1 MKVLEARHLSKRY
14 GNSTQY
20 ALRDVSLGVNSGEVV
35 AVVGESGSGKTT
47 LLRLVAGLEIPT
59 EGEVLLNGHVAS
71 SPRGS
76 VPPER
81 RGVGIVFQDYA
92 LFPHLTVLDNVSFG
106 LQSLRRR
113 QQRERALQALSMV
126 GLLEYAARFPHELSG
141 GQQQRVALARAMAP
155 QPALLLLDEPF
166 SNLDVMLKEQ
176 VREEVGDI
184 IRKAGTTAIFVVHDL
199 DDVLSVADRIA
210 ILRGGTLQQMD
221 TPAAV
226 YRNPADE
233 YVARLFGTTNLV
245 PATVTDGGF
254 DSPVGFIASPTAH
267 GRSGSVVLSLRPQDL
282 AITPQTGISEA
293 AVRTRGGN
301 GDSRSRAGGGGSG
314 GVLASVRQT
323 RFRGDHQEVVCVLD
337 EEAGGHT
344 LIAHQQA
351 DVPVRA
357 GESVRLR
364 VLPGTVRVLG

>member
-1 MKVLEARHLSKRY
+1 MKVLEARRLSKRY
-14 GNSTQY
+14 GTSADY
-20 ALRDVSLGVNSGEVV
+20 ALHDVSLTVNSGEVV

-71 SPRGS
+71 SARGC

-92 LFPHLTVLDNVSFG
+92 LFPHLTVLDNVAFG

-176 VREEVGDI
+176 VREEVGEI
-184 IRKAGTTAIFVVHDL
+184 IRRAGTTAIFVVHDL

-210 ILRGGTLQQMD
+210 ILRGGALQQMD
-221 TPAAV
+221 SPAAV

-233 YVARLFGTTNLV
+233 YVARLFGTTNLL
-245 PATVTDGGF
+245 PATVSEGGF
-254 DSPVGFIASPTAH
+254 DTPLGFIASSEARD
-267 GRSGSVVLSLRPQDL
+267 RSGSVVLSLRPQDL
-282 AITPQTGISEA
+282 TIAPGGHAAARMGDPGKMTG
-293 AVRTRGGN
+293 VGGP
-301 GDSRSRAGGGGSG
+301 DTAGSG
-314 GVLASVRQT
+314 VGAVVRQA
-323 RFRGDHQEVVCVLD
+323 RFRGDYQEVVCVLA

-344 LIAHQQA
+344 LVAHQPA
-351 DVPVRA
+351 ELPVSP
-357 GESVRLR
+357 GEAIRLR
-364 VLPGTVRVLG
+364 VVPAAVRVLG